1 MRRRLIFLATAV
13 TGLVVI
19 AFLVPLFI
27 LVADLARDRAISAA
41 QRDAESLARVLSVLT
56 VEQDLATAI
65 DILGADRIEEVRG
78 SVVLSGGLVIGADVP
93 AGEDLSL
100 ALDGSSFM
108 APVEG
113 GQAFYIPVFE
123 SDGSVAVIRVF
134 IPEEEILDGVVQSW
148 IILGF
153 LGAMLVVIAAW
164 VSDRF
169 GRPIVE
175 TVKELSLTARTLGQ
189 GDMSARVEPA
199 GPHEIEE
206 VGLEI
211 NRLAD
216 RIGRLLQAE
225 RESAADLAHRLRTPL
240 TAARLSVDGLP
251 DGSQKDRLHADLDEL
266 QRTTDFIIREARRPV
281 RNDAQ
286 QLCDVAAIVADRV
299 DFWLPLALEQRREVD
314 VRISEGTAIVAMFS
328 GDAEATIDAL
338 LENVLAH
345 TPEGAPMSVGVDIGE
360 VVVRISIGDAG
371 PGFRDASMVARGI
384 SSRDSTG
391 LGLDIARSAVE
402 GSDGTMMIG
411 ESAALGGAC
420 VVLELPIVPA
430 QHPTR

>member
-1 MRRRLIFLATAV
+1 MRRRLILLSAAV
-13 TGLVVI
+13 TAMVVI

-27 LVADLARDRAISAA
+27 LVADLSRDRAISSA

-56 VEQDLATAI
+56 VEQDLTAAI
-65 DILGADRIEEVRG
+65 DVLGEERIEAVMG
-78 SVVLSGGLVIGADVP
+78 SVVLPSGESVGAEIP
-93 AGEDLSL
+93 PGEDLSL
-100 ALDGSSFM
+100 ALGGSSFM

-134 IPEEEILDGVVQSW
+134 IPQEDLSEGVRQSW
-148 IILGF
+148 LILGV

-164 VSDRF
+164 VADRL
-169 GRPIVE
+169 GRSLVNP
-175 TVKELSLTARTLGQ
+175 VKQLSITARTLGH

-251 DGSQKDRLHADLDEL
+251 EGSQKERLNTDLDEL
-266 QRTTDFIIREARRPV
+266 QRTTDFIIREARRPM
-281 RNDAQ
+281 RTDAEQ
-286 QLCDVAAIVADRV
+286 SCDVAAIVGERSE
-299 DFWLPLALEQRREVD
+299 FWLPLAIEQNREVVVNID
-314 VRISEGTAIVAMFS
+314 SGEATVAMS
-328 GDAEATIDAL
+328 SVDAEVMIDAL
-338 LENVLAH
+338 LENVFSH
-345 TPEGAPMSVGVDIGE
+345 TPEGTQMCVCVEITSG
-360 VVVRISIGDAG
+360 VVRISIEDAG
-371 PGFRDASMVARGI
+371 PGFADASMVDRGI

-391 LGLDIARSAVE
+391 LGLDIVRRAVE
-402 GSDGTMMIG
+402 ASNGVMTIG
-411 ESAALGGAC
+411 WSSPLSGAS
-420 VVLELPIVPA
+420 VVLELPIVA
-430 QHPTR
+430 A

>member
-1 MRRRLIFLATAV
+1 VRRRLILLSAAV
-13 TGLVVI
+13 TALVVI

-56 VEQDLATAI
+56 VEQDLSAAI
-65 DILGADRIEEVRG
+65 SILGEDRIEEVGG
-78 SVVLSGGLVIGADVP
+78 SVVMPSGPVVGADVP

-108 APVEG
+108 APVDG
-113 GQAFYIPVFE
+113 GEAFYIPVFE

-134 IPEEEILDGVVQSW
+134 ISDEDLIAGVRQSW
-148 IILGF
+148 VILGL

-164 VSDRF
+164 VADRL
-169 GRPIVE
+169 GRSMVDP
-175 TVKELSLTARTLGQ
+175 VKQLSITARTLGH
-189 GDMSARVEPA
+189 GDMTARVVPA

-240 TAARLSVDGLP
+240 TAARLSVDGLS
-251 DGSQKDRLHADLDEL
+251 DGSQKDRLVADLDEL

-281 RNDAQ
+281 RNDVAQ
-286 QLCDVAAIVADRV
+286 SCDVSAIVAERSA
-299 DFWLPLALEQRREVD
+299 FWLPLALEQGREVD
-314 VRISEGTAIVAMFS
+314 VRVGDGDAIVAMAA
-328 GDAEATIDAL
+328 GDAEVMMDAL
-338 LENVLAH
+338 LENVLSH
-345 TPEGAPMSVGVDIGE
+345 TPDGTPLCVCVDVGEEI
-360 VVVRISIGDAG
+360 VRVSIEDAG
-371 PGFRDASMVARGI
+371 PGFVNRSMVGRGI

-391 LGLDIARSAVE
+391 LGLDIVRGAVE
-402 GSDGTMMIG
+402 AASGTMTIG
-411 ESAALGGAC
+411 ESSALGGAS
-420 VVLELPIVPA
+420 VVLELPIAVE
-430 QHPTR
+430 

>member
-1 MRRRLIFLATAV
+1 M
-13 TGLVVI
+13 VVI

-27 LVADLARDRAISAA
+27 LVADLARDRAIAMA

-65 DILGADRIEEVRG
+65 EILGEERIEAVRG
-78 SVVLSGGLVIGADVP
+78 SVMLQDGVVIGAEVP
-93 AGEDLSL
+93 EGEDLSL

-108 APVEG
+108 ASIDG

-134 IPEEEILDGVVQSW
+134 IPEEDLTAGVIRSWTILA
-148 IILGF
+148 L
-153 LGAMLVVIAAW
+153 LGAILVMIAAW
-164 VSDRF
+164 VADKLGTSMVN
-169 GRPIVE
+169 P
-175 TVKELSLTARTLGQ
+175 VKQLSTTARTLGH

-216 RIGRLLQAE
+216 RIGRLLQDE

-251 DGSQKDRLHADLDEL
+251 DSSQKDRLDADLDEL
-266 QRTTDFIIREARRPV
+266 QRTTDFIIREARRPMRV
-281 RNDAQ
+281 DAEQ
-286 QLCDVAAIVADRV
+286 RCDVAAIVSDRTS
-299 DFWLPLALEQRREVD
+299 FWLPLALEQERKVD
-314 VRISEGTAIVAMFS
+314 VRIDQGEATVAMAIAD
-328 GDAEATIDAL
+328 GEAMIDAL

-345 TPEGAPMSVGVDIGE
+345 TPDGTLMSVCVDTGE
-360 VVVRISIGDAG
+360 RAVRISVEDAG
-371 PGFRDASMVARGI
+371 PGFADDSLVTRGI
-384 SSRDSTG
+384 SSGDSTG
-391 LGLDIARSAVE
+391 LGLDIVRSTVE
-402 GSDGTMMIG
+402 ASNGTMAIDK
-411 ESAALGGAC
+411 SSALGGAS
-420 VVLELPIVPA
+420 VVLVIPLFRRSAVGPD
-430 QHPTR
+430 RS